1 MGIITIY
8 ILFSDDIKLLTTTR
22 ETDYI
27 FSIICIMIIFLYSF
41 EFTVSCLVI
50 EKYNWSFYFWLDL
63 LSILAMFLD
72 VDWIYDG
79 LIYGISGQD
88 GTKRSQ
94 NNNAKTL
101 GSIFRAGRAAKIGS
115 RAIRVLRIVRLL
127 RLNKLYK
134 NSEKYLMRKRELE
147 KEKNGDSDNPKAM
160 TMSNNNSQSE
170 SKVGKRLS
178 DLTTSRVIILVL
190 SMMIGIILFNSS
202 FYYESK
208 KSMDLGIK
216 IFKSFDKNDPN
227 LNMTFDIYVNEHIN
241 ISAPILYAQVGNLTY
256 GDYNFTDK
264 LRDIEKIVA
273 FDDCP
278 NIDPDPEIGYVTFN
292 LIFKKR
298 IKVLLR
304 ILIN

>member
-8 ILFSDDIKLLTTTR
+8 ILFSDDIKLLTTSR

-27 FSIICIMIIFLYSF
+27 FSIICILVIFIYSF
-41 EFTVSCLVI
+41 EFTLCCLVV
-50 EKYNWSFYFWLDL
+50 EKYNWNFYFWLDF
-63 LSILAMFLD
+63 LSIIAMFLD

-88 GTKRSQ
+88 RTKRSQ

-127 RLNKLYK
+127 RLNKLYN
-134 NSEKYLMRKRELE
+134 NSEKYLQRKRELE
-147 KEKNGDSDNPKAM
+147 KAKRGESDNTNSLKM
-160 TMSNNNSQSE
+160 NNNNQQSE
-170 SKVGKRLS
+170 SKVGKKLS

-202 FYYESK
+202 FYYESN

-216 IFKSFDKNDPN
+216 IFKTFDKDDPN
-227 LNMTFDIYVNEHIN
+227 LKLTFDIYVKEHIN
-241 ISAPILYAQVGNLTY
+241 ISAPILYAQVGDLIF
-256 GDYNFTDK
+256 GDYNYTER
-264 LRDIEKIVA
+264 LRDIEKIVV
-273 FDDCP
+273 FDECI
-278 NIDPDPEIGYVTFN
+278 NIDPDPDIGYVN
-292 LIFKKR
+292 YLNNI
-298 IKVLLR
+298 
-304 ILIN
+304 

>member
-8 ILFSDDIKLLTTTR
+8 ILFSDDIKLITTSR

-27 FSIICIMIIFLYSF
+27 FSIICILIIFLYSF
-41 EFTVSCLVI
+41 EFTVQCLVV

-94 NNNAKTL
+94 NKNAKTL

-134 NSEKYLMRKRELE
+134 NSEKYLTRKREIE
-147 KEKNGDSDNPKAM
+147 KEKNKETGNQEAINVNK
-160 TMSNNNSQSE
+160 NNTQSE
-170 SKVGKRLS
+170 SKVGKKLS

-216 IFKSFDKNDPN
+216 IFKTFEKDDPN

-241 ISAPILYAQVGNLTY
+241 ISAPILYAQVGNVVY
-256 GDYNFTDK
+256 GDYNYTEK
-264 LRDIEKIVA
+264 LRDIEKIVV

-278 NIDPDPEIGYVTFN
+278 NIDPDPDIGYVKIN
-292 LIFKKR
+292 LICLNK
-298 IKVLLR
+298 
-304 ILIN
+304 ILFF